1 VQRELAAHR
10 SWRDGRCSGNW
21 LPWGPAWVAVT
32 SRHSSPEGSPV
43 AGSGLDLSRPVRQTP
58 AHALGGQAPIG
69 TVGTVTAGPL
79 TTADADRLRRRPPV
93 RGVPRLTSSTLQR
106 SAVVGSGTADFEHA
120 ADVLL
125 SWGVQEG
132 AGLVLTATD
141 PTVRL
146 GGVVR
151 QEFRFGPLTLVAP
164 CEVTD
169 VWRDRAGAGFRY
181 RTLHG
186 HPELGAETF
195 ELTVDGGGDVTFR
208 ITAVSR
214 PGTWLTLVGLPV
226 MRLVQNRIIGRY
238 LRTFGR

>member
-1 VQRELAAHR
+1 M
-10 SWRDGRCSGNW
+10 
-21 LPWGPAWVAVT
+21 
-32 SRHSSPEGSPV
+32 
-43 AGSGLDLSRPVRQTP
+43 
-58 AHALGGQAPIG
+58 
-69 TVGTVTAGPL
+69 
-79 TTADADRLRRRPPV
+79 
-93 RGVPRLTSSTLQR
+93 PRLTSSTVQQT
-106 SAVVGSGTADFEHA
+106 AVVGSGPADFERA

-151 QEFRFGPLTLVAP
+151 QEFRFGPLVLVAP

-169 VWRDRAGAGFRY
+169 VWRDHAGAGFRY
-181 RTLHG
+181 RTLPG
-186 HPELGAETF
+186 HPEHGAETF
-195 ELTVDGGGDVTFR
+195 ELTVDHGGDVTFR

-226 MRLVQNRIIGRY
+226 MRIVQKRIIGRY
-238 LRTFGR
+238 LRTFDR